1 MADSKRRDF
10 LKLHVGA
17 GTAFAAGVVG
27 GAAVVT
33 KTDIRRFW
41 EVPQPL
47 LPLHAGYHYAQ
58 HAEDVILWDLIFAW
72 LKIYP
77 ASYLDVGAYHPV
89 RSSNTYLFYEQNC
102 QGVLVE
108 PNPALWE
115 DLAKVRPRDVLVRGG
130 IGIDGKDSEAD
141 YYVISGDGQLNTFSK
156 KAAESLPARSGG
168 FHRIQKVLRLPLL
181 DLNGLMQKH
190 WGAAPTLL
198 SIDTEGFE
206 LPILRS
212 IDWKRYRPGVVC
224 VETGHPA
231 NAAIHKLMTAQ
242 GYDVRGG
249 TFLNTIFVDRRYTS

>member
-10 LKLHVGA
+10 LKLQVGA
-17 GTAFAAGVVG
+17 STAFAAGVVG

-33 KTDIRRFW
+33 KTDIRRYW
-41 EVPQPL
+41 DPPQPL
-47 LPLHAGYHYAQ
+47 LPPFAGYHYAQ

-89 RSSNTYLFYEQNC
+89 RSSNTYLFYERNC

-108 PNPALWE
+108 PNPALW
-115 DLAKVRPRDVLVRGG
+115 DILAKVRPRDVLIRGG
-130 IGIDGKDSEAD
+130 IGIDGKDGEAD

-156 KAAESLPARSGG
+156 EAAESLPARSGG
-168 FHRIQKVLRLPLL
+168 FHTVQKVLRLPLL
-181 DLNGLMQKH
+181 DINGLMHKQ
-190 WGAAPTLL
+190 WGDAPTLL
-198 SIDTEGFE
+198 SIDTEGLE

-224 VETGHPA
+224 VETGSDANPA
-231 NAAIHKLMTAQ
+231 IQKLMTAQ
-242 GYDVRGG
+242 GYAARGG
-249 TFLNTIFVDRRYTS
+249 TFLNTIFVDRRLL